1 MYIGDIMVSEVGNF
15 SNYKKVKHDEWGAP
29 HRKGKTL
36 FSRKLRKVIKT
47 HVIHIMK
54 YDLAE

>member
-1 MYIGDIMVSEVGNF
+1 MVSEVGNF
-15 SNYKKVKHDEWGAP
+15 SNYKKVKHEEWGAP

-36 FSRKLRKVIKT
+36 FSRKLRKVIKS
-47 HVIHIMK
+47 HVIQIMK